1 MDHPLS
7 SRIDRRANKSGVV
20 RVVGGNGRI
29 AKWMQANFSFG
40 DVVEARVLNRNS
52 ILLLPKDQGDA

>member
-1 MDHPLS
+1 
-7 SRIDRRANKSGVV
+7 
-20 RVVGGNGRI
+20 VVGGNGRI